1 MTRAALRGYYVKKG
15 HDLMCFKE
23 LSLAAVWKITVG
35 RYERSGSRK
44 QTVRWRFACGK
55 FTLRDVLLGTTT
67 VGDGKE
73 ARLGRG
79 RIGLQCSL
87 NRSLTDLMRGSK
99 IGIAP

>member
-15 HDLMCFKE
+15 HGVTCFKE

-44 QTVRWRFACGK
+44 QTVRWRFTCGK
-55 FTLRDVLLGTTT
+55 FTIMDVILGTT
-67 VGDGKE
+67 VGDGKA

-87 NRSLTDLMRGSK
+87 NRSLTDLLRDSK